1 MGRPSPGHPG
11 HGRPGLTRHIE
22 VRRQLNRMGSRA
34 DHAREAARS
43 GAVGACGPVRTSIME
58 GGNAMAMTE
67 TAKQDG
73 PSTDQAIRAAADAL
87 AGVRGRLSGCLRTV
101 PSEDCCHA
109 ALSGGRGADPWPAW
123 GAGAPGSAIRPDAA
137 CGLSP
142 ERLAGVAVQG
152 VGATPERLPGFLR
165 CGGQPDHGTEPHA
178 ALRRLRQG
186 CRVDPTYPAHDFAL
200 DLEELA
206 ELGLPARSPS
216 AAEAPHVEAL
226 ALALIEFGT
235 AKDLIEMAGPSP
247 TTRAAEQKVME
258 EIPVKK
264 ERAGLPRNRA
274 KRKQTARK
282 GDAHGRTAA

>member
-1 MGRPSPGHPG
+1 M
-11 HGRPGLTRHIE
+11 
-22 VRRQLNRMGSRA
+22 RR
-34 DHAREAARS
+34 
-43 GAVGACGPVRTSIME
+43 
-58 GGNAMAMTE
+58 
-67 TAKQDG
+67 
-73 PSTDQAIRAAADAL
+73 
-87 AGVRGRLSGCLRTV
+87 
-101 PSEDCCHA
+101 
-109 ALSGGRGADPWPAW
+109 
-123 GAGAPGSAIRPDAA
+123 
-137 CGLSP
+137 
-142 ERLAGVAVQG
+142 
-152 VGATPERLPGFLR
+152 
-165 CGGQPDHGTEPHA
+165 QPDHGTEPHA